1 MIYTNL
7 LMIAL
12 VLVFIIDIS
21 GVMDHIKQLIWRWV
35 YKGQRDYR
43 DFSLKPLDCSLCS
56 TWWCGLIYLCF
67 TNLTFVNVAY
77 VALLAFLTPVFK
89 DVLIMVK
96 DFIAKM
102 IDAIYT
108 WYDL

>member
-1 MIYTNL
+1 MLYTNL
-7 LMIAL
+7 LMISL

-21 GVMDHIKQLIWRWV
+21 GVVDSIKRLVWRWV
-35 YKGQRDYR
+35 YKGKREYR
-43 DFSLKPLDCSLCS
+43 DFSVKPFDCSLCS

-67 TNLTFVNVAY
+67 TQLSFVNVAY

-89 DVLIMVK
+89 DVLILVK
-96 DFIAKM
+96 DFITKM